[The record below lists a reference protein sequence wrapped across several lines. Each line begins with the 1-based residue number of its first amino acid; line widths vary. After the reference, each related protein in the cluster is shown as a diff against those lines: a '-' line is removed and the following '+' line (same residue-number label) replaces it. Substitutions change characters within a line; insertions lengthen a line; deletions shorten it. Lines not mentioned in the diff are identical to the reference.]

1 MKDKELK
8 IQFNFRRYHRI
19 HKLMDY
25 VLLLAFIIF
34 ASTALLFL
42 PYTNMYRDI
51 ESAKAFNENLRN
63 QLTILEQE
71 FPNVE
76 KPSSIIQDYSRA
88 YDFLT
93 SQEMDVSKYILNIL
107 DSSIEGI
114 SITSISYN
122 DSQKTVRVLL
132 TSSSEVA
139 INEFMIKTYE
149 KFGVL
154 QDIEDESRW
163 IIQTPTSLST
173 TTNIIEVVF
182 YYA

>member
-1 MKDKELK
+1 MKEKELK
-8 IQFNFRRYHRI
+8 IQFNFKRYHRI
-19 HKLMDY
+19 HKIMDY
-25 VLLLAFIIF
+25 ILLLAFIIF

-63 QLTILEQE
+63 QLTVLEQE
-71 FPNVE
+71 FPPKE
-76 KPSSIIQDYSRA
+76 KPSSIEQDYSRA
-88 YDFLT
+88 YDFLAAEET
-93 SQEMDVSKYILNIL
+93 DVSRYILDIL
-107 DSSIEGI
+107 DSSIDGI
-114 SITSISYN
+114 TITSISFD
-122 DSQKTVRVLL
+122 DSQKSVRVLL
-132 TSSSEVA
+132 TSSSEIA